1 MNLVEVDTLDV
12 QVIVD
17 NVTDSL
23 SSVPVNVTHE
33 MDYLEQYG
41 MKELS
46 GECLCCGAHGLSLLL
61 TASSGRIRH
70 SILFDAGPEGEV
82 FLRNMN
88 KLKID
93 PTIIEEIVL
102 SHGHWDHAGGFLEA
116 LKLIKSKNA
125 QQKVVFHLNSE
136 MFHQRALKLDGHIHP
151 FKRIPSVEELENLG
165 AELVVSGQARSL
177 LDKMFYLSGEIPR
190 VTPYEK
196 GFPEHV
202 KQLPNQEWVSDP
214 LIMDERFLAVHVRN
228 KGLVVF
234 SACSHA
240 GIINVLNEA
249 RNLFPGVPLYAVMG
263 GFHLS
268 GRSVEKIIHETVH
281 DMKQFD
287 LKMIIPAHCT
297 GWRAVNAL
305 GNAFGDSIVV
315 PSAVGRL
322 YQF

>member
-1 MNLVEVDTLDV
+1 MSLIEVDTLQV

-23 SSVPVNVTHE
+23 SSVPANVTHE
-33 MDYLEQYG
+33 MDYLEHHG

-61 TASSGRIRH
+61 TASNDSLNH

-82 FLRNMN
+82 FQRNIN

-93 PTIIEEIVL
+93 PTVIEEIVL
-102 SHGHWDHAGGFLEA
+102 SHGHWDHAGGFLAA
-116 LKLIKSKNA
+116 LKLIKSKNH

-136 MFHQRALKLDGHIHP
+136 MFHQRALKFDGKVHP
-151 FKRIPSVEELENLG
+151 FKKIPSVEELKNDG
-165 AELVVSGQARSL
+165 AELIISSDARLL
-177 LDKMFYLSGEIPR
+177 LDNMFYLSGEIPR
-190 VTPYEK
+190 ITPYEK

-202 KQLPNQEWVSDP
+202 KQLPNNEWVSDP
-214 LIMDERFLAVHVRN
+214 WILDERFLVVNVRN
-228 KGLVVF
+228 KGLIIF

-240 GIINVLNEA
+240 GIVNVLKEA
-249 RNLFPGVPLYAVMG
+249 KNLFPNIPLYAVMG

-268 GRSVEKIIHETVH
+268 GRSVEKIIPNTVE

-297 GWRAVNAL
+297 GWRAVMAL
-305 GNAFGDSIVV
+305 GNAFGDNIVV